1 MGAGVYQLL
10 AKPESGL
17 KGVTR
22 IEYSLEVKAAMI
34 MKAQHVI
41 ARGRLAFDAGTIDVI
56 SSFVSIKKTLTDS
69 GRNVTF
75 KAGRGGTDGHADL
88 AWSIMH
94 VLMNEPLDGK
104 AAPVATM
111 EII

>member
-1 MGAGVYQLL
+1 
-10 AKPESGL
+10 
-17 KGVTR
+17 
-22 IEYSLEVKAAMI
+22 MI

-41 ARGRLAFDAGTIDVI
+41 ARGRFGFDTGMLDVV
-56 SSFVSIKKTLTDS
+56 SSFVSIKKTLTTS

-111 EII
+111 EIM

>member
-1 MGAGVYQLL
+1 
-10 AKPESGL
+10 
-17 KGVTR
+17 
-22 IEYSLEVKAAMI
+22 
-34 MKAQHVI
+34 VI
-41 ARGRLAFDAGTIDVI
+41 SRGRLAFDAGMIDVI
-56 SSFVSIKKTLTDS
+56 SSFVSIKKTLTTS